1 VADPAEV
8 QRAYTTILLHL
19 VETGRAPHH
28 TELAE
33 TLGVTPDE
41 AKPLQQAA
49 ADAAAGCWLCAETDY
64 IQSWA
69 PFSNIPTQ
77 YLISVDGIQ
86 KWYGQ

>member
-1 VADPAEV
+1 VTDPAQV
-8 QRAYTTILLHL
+8 QKAYTTILRH
-19 VETGRAPHH
+19 VIDTGRAPHH

-33 TLGVTPDE
+33 AIGVSPDD

-49 ADAAAGCWLCAETDY
+49 ADAAAGCWLCADTDY
-64 IQSWA
+64 VQSWA